1 MADKPMHHYSMED
14 NVNGS
19 SGGQFVVTVGSDGKL
34 MQVRDPLF
42 MPTSSGVPTL
52 AGGKREEMNPNINVS
67 YRILLVSCACWKRCG
82 EITCSFFSFCAA
94 GII

>member
-1 MADKPMHHYSMED
+1 MADKSMHHYAMED
-14 NVNGS
+14 NVNGA

-52 AGGKREEMNPNINVS
+52 AGGKREEMNPIINVS
-67 YRILLVSCACWKRCG
+67 HKISMIVNN
-82 EITCSFFSFCAA
+82 EIN
-94 GII
+94 I